1 MLPIHYLD
9 ATAIEESATS
19 SRLLL
24 LFSYDENTPA
34 LQGLR
39 FLGPGEATVS
49 DIKPLLRVG

>member
-24 LFSYDENTPA
+24 FFSYDENTPA